1 MEDNTLMN
9 LSSRKIKEMNWN
21 IIKELHLDKRTT
33 LDYFHKL
40 KEYRYIDEISDLKY
54 GSFIRWIPLTNP
66 DHLPLN
72 YCGIVCDIKIADDC
86 VLITSKNFMHRHYT
100 FKMDECLLFQ
110 KLSPQEKVIINALD
124 HLEKEI

>member
-1 MEDNTLMN
+1 MNDINDTILNLTSKKIMEMN
-9 LSSRKIKEMNWN
+9 LN
-21 IIKELHLDKRTT
+21 IIKELHLDKQTT
-33 LDYFHKL
+33 VNYLQKL

-66 DHLPLN
+66 DYLPLN
-72 YCGIVCDIKIADDC
+72 YCGIVCDIKITDDGIL
-86 VLITSKNFMHRHYT
+86 VTSKNFMHRHYT

-124 HLEKEI
+124 HLGK